1 MLRYWFNTVNRLPP
15 VPRDSRVILSDL
27 CNKAELLKQKIVQEM
42 THTCATLDN
51 YIIHG
56 TALFFPDTTTKVLP
70 KFSPFQKNMFVNM
83 DVQLR

>member
-27 CNKAELLKQKIVQEM
+27 CNKVELLKQKIVQEM

-56 TALFFPDTTTKVLP
+56 TALFFLTQPQRFCLNLAHFKRTCL
-70 KFSPFQKNMFVNM
+70 
-83 DVQLR
+83 